1 MRAAAPAARSP
12 AFAIPIPLPL
22 MVAAFCLLWSSAFSV
37 AKFAMA
43 DCPPLL
49 LLTARFLLA
58 GLLMLGAAV
67 VSGMPLKNMSRRDV
81 ALFALLGVA
90 NQAAY
95 LGLGYVGLHSISSG
109 LSALI
114 ISANP
119 VLTAMLA
126 TALLGERMSWRK
138 IAGLVLGIAGVAF
151 VVQNR
156 LAGGADHLTGILF
169 SLAALV
175 SLVGGTIL
183 FKRFTPK
190 GDLWVGNGVQ
200 SLAAGL
206 ALAPVAFGA
215 ESVAD
220 IVPSWRLLAAFAYLV
235 LLVSVFAYLLW
246 FRILAVSGATA
257 ASSYHF
263 LMPPLG
269 LLFGWL
275 LLGEH
280 VALLDLIG
288 IVPVALG
295 IYLVTRPSRDPMP
308 TVSR

>member
-1 MRAAAPAARSP
+1 
-12 AFAIPIPLPL
+12 

-58 GLLMLGAAV
+58 GLLMLGAAAIHRT
-67 VSGMPLKNMSRRDV
+67 PFNLSRRDL
-81 ALFALLGVA
+81 AIFAALGVA
-90 NQAAY
+90 NQAVY
-95 LGLGYVGLHSISSG
+95 LGLGYVGMRGISSG

-119 VLTAMLA
+119 VLTAVLA
-126 TALLGERMSWRK
+126 ASFLGERMTWRK
-138 IAGLVLGIAGVAF
+138 VIGLVLGVGGVAF

-156 LAGGADHLTGILF
+156 LAGGEHLSGIVLTI
-169 SLAALV
+169 AALV

-183 FKRFTPK
+183 FKRFAPN
-190 GDLWVGNGVQ
+190 GNLWTGNGVQ

-220 IVPSWRLLAAFAYLV
+220 VVPSWRLLAAFAYLV
-235 LLVSVFAYLLW
+235 LLVSVLAYLLW

-280 VALLDLIG
+280 VAPLDLIG

-295 IYLVTRPSRDPMP
+295 IYLVTRPAPAAAP
-308 TVSR
+308 AK